1 MRFEAETE
9 PLAFAERFLELH
21 GAAVE
26 KRESTLEALLPE
38 ALSALL
44 ETPEHI
50 FISADSESG
59 ADSDRRYSI
68 AYGTPL
74 LDRMIGGALSKI
86 PLAGCRLEFD
96 YVKSGG
102 FHRLLDEQMTFY
114 GAAASIETVAEVFAN
129 YLLLIVRYTAQSD
142 EQKEGLLPMVF
153 NADTGSFVPE
163 MTQALDAAQC
173 QAVYAPPE
181 KDALRNIARLGEA
194 VEQTARR
201 LVEEE
206 LVSFRLSMARRFKR
220 DLANLVEYYI
230 GLEQEMLKALEKPG
244 LSDNA
249 RRDRQSKIDG
259 LPSELANKR
268 DDLLKKYSV
277 KVRLKPAAAMQIR
290 TPARRIICRLSIGR
304 QTRQFFLTYNP
315 VTRRIDPPVCSRCH
329 SPIFHIHFEGA
340 LEALCFDCRG
350 GTSAQG
356 RKRT

>member
-9 PLAFAERFLELH
+9 TLAFAERFLELH

-26 KRESTLEALLPE
+26 KRDATLEAILPE

-44 ETPEHI
+44 DAPEHI
-50 FISADSESG
+50 FISAENESG
-59 ADSDRRYSI
+59 PDSDRHHVV

-74 LDRMIGGALSKI
+74 LDRMIGGALNKI
-86 PLAGCRLEFD
+86 PFAGCRLEFD

-102 FHRLLDEQMTFY
+102 FRRLLDDQLAFY
-114 GAAASIETVAEVFAN
+114 GAVASIETVAEVFAS

-163 MTQALDAAQC
+163 MAQALDTAQC
-173 QAVYAPPE
+173 RTVYAPPE
-181 KDALRNIARLGEA
+181 KDALVSIARLGET

-201 LVEEE
+201 LAGEE
-206 LVSFRLSMARRFKR
+206 LESFRLSMARRFKR
-220 DLANLVEYYI
+220 DMANLVEYYT

-249 RRDRQSKIDG
+249 RRDRQGKIDG
-259 LPSELANKR
+259 LPSELAGKR

-277 KVRLKPAAAMQIR
+277 KVRLQPAAAMQIR

-315 VTRRIDPPVCSRCH
+315 VTRRIDPPLCSRCH
-329 SPIFHIHFEGA
+329 SSISHIHFEGA
-340 LEALCFDCRG
+340 LEPLCFDCRG